1 MSATPLASN
10 KTYKILTDSAKILD
24 FATSAVSP
32 TTLTPAC
39 GYTLSRTYAFANGST
54 ASNNL
59 GFDTSVF
66 TGNSDGKLT
75 ISTTNKAKAGVYKI
89 KITATYTD
97 DKSYLYKDSTAAL
110 ANNLTP

>member
-1 MSATPLASN
+1 MSDTFTSDN
-10 KTYKILTDSAKILD
+10 KSYKILTDSAKILD
-24 FATSAVSP
+24 FAASTVSP

-39 GYTLSRTYAFANGST
+39 GYTLSRSFTFASGTNLSGS
-54 ASNNL
+54 L
-59 GFDTSVF
+59 GFDTAVF
-66 TGNSDGKLT
+66 TGNTDGKLT
-75 ISTTNKAKAGVYKI
+75 ISTANKAKAGTYKI